1 MSESSPSKSEGETL
15 DVSSLRTPDQIAA
28 AFAALAKEEDD
39 VNEELHALL
48 SQQSLLE
55 QRLRGLS
62 SSTPQML
69 HTASGDAK
77 KLGKVIDFTAKL
89 AEGVAVKVR
98 QLDLAKVRNVSYR
111 QSPSIIRKGV
121 KSLRFRAASATAR
134 TASKTSST

>member
-1 MSESSPSKSEGETL
+1 MSERDTL

-62 SSTPQML
+62 STTPQML
-69 HTASGDAK
+69 HSASGDAR

-98 QLDLAKVRNVSYR
+98 QLDLAKVR
-111 QSPSIIRKGV
+111 IRVKWGV
-121 KSLRFRAASATAR
+121 TLREYLIFTVAKANETCILPIPY
-134 TASKTSST
+134 

>member
-1 MSESSPSKSEGETL
+1 MIPSFPWIAPPPSTL
-15 DVSSLRTPDQIAA
+15 VQSKERKGSNFNIWQHC
-28 AFAALAKEEDD
+28 AKEEDD

-62 SSTPQML
+62 STTPQML
-69 HTASGDAK
+69 HSASGDAR

-98 QLDLAKVRNVSYR
+98 QLDLAKVR
-111 QSPSIIRKGV
+111 IRV
-121 KSLRFRAASATAR
+121 K
-134 TASKTSST
+134 